1 MPIKR
6 LPVAIFCIG
15 LFSGIA
21 VLSGSPASGV
31 GTASAQS
38 AATPEAQASEQD
50 AVQPLRDYY
59 AWINQKKYTEA
70 FAVWEKREDGNAA
83 NGQSF
88 EAFESGFGD
97 TASVSVAIGAPNEM
111 EGAAGSNFIEIP
123 VVISATSTDGQR
135 QKFAGTYTL
144 RSSNM
149 AEDKSWHIYAAKVKK
164 VK

>member
-1 MPIKR
+1 MRTR
-6 LPVAIFCIG
+6 LPKLAAC
-15 LFSGIA
+15 LAAA
-21 VLSGSPASGV
+21 VMICTPVLTSPA
-31 GTASAQS
+31 GTALAQS
-38 AATPEAQASEQD
+38 AQTGVAD

-59 AWINQKKYTEA
+59 AWINQKKYAEA

-97 TASVSVAIGAPNEM
+97 TASVNVEIGAPGEM

-123 VVISATSTDGQR
+123 VVISATSTDGRR
-135 QKFAGTYTL
+135 QKFAGIYTM

>member
-1 MPIKR
+1 MRTR
-6 LPVAIFCIG
+6 LLNLAACLAAAVMICTPV
-15 LFSGIA
+15 LT
-21 VLSGSPASGV
+21 SPA
-31 GTASAQS
+31 GTAQAQS
-38 AATPEAQASEQD
+38 TQTGVAD

-97 TASVSVAIGAPNEM
+97 TASVSVEFGAPGEM
-111 EGAAGSNFIEIP
+111 EGAAGSDFIEIP
-123 VVISATSTDGQR
+123 VVISATSTDGRR
-135 QKFAGTYTL
+135 QKFAGIYTM

>member
-1 MPIKR
+1 MPFKH
-6 LPVAIFCIG
+6 LPAAIAIMCIG
-15 LFSGIA
+15 LFSA
-21 VLSGSPASGV
+21 SPASLV
-31 GTASAQS
+31 GGASAQS
-38 AATPEAQASEQD
+38 DATAEAQTGVAD
-50 AVQPLRDYY
+50 AIQPLRDYY

-97 TASVSVAIGAPNEM
+97 TASVTVEIGAPGEI

-123 VVISATSTDGQR
+123 VVISATSTGGQR

-149 AEDKSWHIYAAKVKK
+149 AEDKSWHIYAARVKK